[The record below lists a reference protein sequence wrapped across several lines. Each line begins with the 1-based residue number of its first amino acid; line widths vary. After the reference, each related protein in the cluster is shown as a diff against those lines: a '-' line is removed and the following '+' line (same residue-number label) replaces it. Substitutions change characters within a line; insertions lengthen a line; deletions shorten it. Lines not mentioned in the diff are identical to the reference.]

1 MNDVARH
8 TRLKRRGST
17 YWFKAKVPKD
27 LQGRGRFV
35 TGKGTPKT
43 DEAFSLRT
51 RDPDAARRAV
61 VEASLRFDQEC
72 DQLRRE
78 LAAHAGPVALPE
90 RPLNGAPVSLS
101 YRQCVALS
109 GRWLREMLAVYE
121 AHPDNEEGNALG
133 LDLLADAVADS
144 TTEQHVGP
152 FLDRL
157 LSDEG
162 ITVDK
167 PTRRLLVGEMV
178 KALADHLRTAT
189 RQDGGD
195 FSPAGGL
202 ERFPEWEPPGKPAT
216 APTGGPVVT
225 ADAVLKGWQA
235 DQRPE
240 PQTFDQFKTTVE
252 AFAAH
257 IAPRH
262 LGQATRDDVV
272 SWKTGLQAAG
282 RKPSTIGTY
291 MTRVKTVLTH
301 AVGEGLIPGNPF
313 AGVRKPAAKAKK
325 GTGRRP
331 FTDAEAVT
339 LLTAAR
345 SRPGYLRWV
354 PWLMAFTGAR
364 VSEVSQPM
372 VSDLREQDGVHYLVV
387 TEDQSEGEEAT
398 PSGAAVRSLKT
409 EASHRRLPIHPK
421 LIAEGFLAYAE
432 GLPKDGALFPDIG
445 LDRYGRRGSIAA
457 NTLRHWVER
466 MGIDD
471 PRIAPNHSW
480 RHRMK
485 DLLRNSGAPPD
496 VQDAILG
503 HEAGRNAGDGYGL
516 GFAVKVLH
524 DQLCRIAVPE
534 GL

>member
-1 MNDVARH
+1 
-8 TRLKRRGST
+8 
-17 YWFKAKVPKD
+17 
-27 LQGRGRFV
+27 
-35 TGKGTPKT
+35 
-43 DEAFSLRT
+43 
-51 RDPDAARRAV
+51 
-61 VEASLRFDQEC
+61 
-72 DQLRRE
+72 
-78 LAAHAGPVALPE
+78 
-90 RPLNGAPVSLS
+90 
-101 YRQCVALS
+101 
-109 GRWLREMLAVYE
+109 
-121 AHPDNEEGNALG
+121 
-133 LDLLADAVADS
+133 
-144 TTEQHVGP
+144 
-152 FLDRL
+152 
-157 LSDEG
+157 
-162 ITVDK
+162 
-167 PTRRLLVGEMV
+167 
-178 KALADHLRTAT
+178 
-189 RQDGGD
+189 
-195 FSPAGGL
+195 
-202 ERFPEWEPPGKPAT
+202 
-216 APTGGPVVT
+216 VVT
-225 ADAVLKGWQA
+225 ADVVLKGWKA

-240 PQTFDQFKTTVE
+240 PQTFDQFKGTLE

-272 SWKTGLQAAG
+272 SWKASLQAAG

-291 MTRVKTVLTH
+291 MTRVKTVLAH

-313 AGVRKPAAKAKK
+313 DGVRKPTAKAKK

-331 FTDAEAVT
+331 FTPAEAVT

-345 SRPGYLRWV
+345 SRSGYLRWV

-372 VSDLREQDGVHYLVV
+372 VADLQSEDGVHFLVV
-387 TEDQSEGEEAT
+387 TEEQDEGEEAT
-398 PSGAAVRSLKT
+398 RSLKT
-409 EASHRRLPIHPK
+409 DASRRRLPIHPK

-432 GLPKDGALFPDIG
+432 GLPKDGPLFPDIG

-466 MGIDD
+466 LGITD

-503 HEAGRNAGDGYGL
+503 HEAGRNAGDNYGE
-516 GFAVKVLH
+516 GFSVKVLH
-524 DQLCRIAVPE
+524 EHLCRIEVPE